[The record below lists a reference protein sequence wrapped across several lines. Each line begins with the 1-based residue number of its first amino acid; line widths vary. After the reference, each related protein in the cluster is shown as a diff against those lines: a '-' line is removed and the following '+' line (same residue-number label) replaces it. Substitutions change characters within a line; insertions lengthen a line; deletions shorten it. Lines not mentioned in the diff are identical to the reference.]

1 MTDRVIG
8 EVIIGDNLW
17 QRNGGVLGEPG
28 HDADLIFG
36 LDVGKVIAC
45 GAKDKLIVTA
55 RQLDGRKSD
64 EINRMLLRCHLWIF
78 DGSHSRQ
85 AQSLQKFVDGILRDW
100 GREEVRWGTD
110 VDRW

>member
-8 EVIIGDNLW
+8 EVMIGDNLW

-64 EINRMLLRCHLWIF
+64 EINKNVTALSSLDFRW
-78 DGSHSRQ
+78 
-85 AQSLQKFVDGILRDW
+85 QSLEAGAKFAKVC
-100 GREEVRWGTD
+100 
-110 VDRW
+110 

>member
-1 MTDRVIG
+1 MTDRDIG
-8 EVIIGDNLW
+8 EAIIGNNIW

-45 GAKDKLIVTA
+45 DAKDKLIVTT

-64 EINRMLLRCHLWIF
+64 EINRMVLRCHLWIF
-78 DGSHSRQ
+78 DGSRSRQ
-85 AQSLQKFVDGILRDW
+85 AQSLQKFVDGILRDG
-100 GREEVRWGTD
+100 GREVVRWGTH
-110 VDRW
+110 VDWW